1 MDHATSPERLSRAPH
16 VEFDHYGQRS
26 IGQSDA
32 AWNELRERCPVAWTE
47 ANGGHWVVSGYPEVA
62 AAFKDWETFSSART
76 DPRYTSLSVGNLEI
90 PPLFPE
96 ELDPPEW
103 YPLRRILSELLSPK
117 AVERLGSRIEHWVT
131 HAVDQVI
138 ETGRCEMSED
148 IACAVPAAVTLELL
162 GFPEEDWDRIAAA
175 FHGAASFDR
184 STPEFA
190 EAARDLHW
198 VSARAGEELAARR
211 AQPGEDALS
220 LIAFHDVDG
229 RPITPEEAEAL
240 VLLVVGGGV
249 DTTTSVT
256 CAAFVHLARHPEDR
270 ARLVAEPE
278 LLASATEEFLRVYPP
293 ARTHARIVATDAE
306 FAGCQLEKGDRVLLS
321 EVAANLDAT
330 AFPEAERFVIDRFPN
345 RHVSFGLGI
354 HRCPGSH
361 LARAQFKEILGQVLG
376 RMGDYEVDL
385 GGIVEYPNWSAIG
398 GWARIPA
405 TFTPGPRRL
414 DPAGAHGATGE
425 EQR

>member
-1 MDHATSPERLSRAPH
+1 VEHATSPERLRREPH
-16 VEFDHYGQRS
+16 AEFDHYGQRS

-32 AWNELRERCPVAWTE
+32 AWKELRERCPVAWTE

-62 AAFKDWETFSSART
+62 AAFKDWETFSSARR
-76 DPRYTSLSVGNLEI
+76 DPRYTSLSVGNMEI
-90 PPLFPE
+90 PPLYPE

-103 YPLRRILSELLSPK
+103 HPLRRILSELFSPK
-117 AVERLGSRIEHWVT
+117 AVERLGPRIEYWVA
-131 HAVDQVI
+131 HAIDEVI

-162 GFPEEDWDRIAAA
+162 GFPEEDWDRIAWA

-190 EAARDLHW
+190 EAARDLRW

-211 AQPGEDALS
+211 GKRGEDALS

-240 VLLVVGGGV
+240 VLLVIGGGV

-256 CAAFVHLARHPEDR
+256 CAAFVHLARHLDHR
-270 ARLVAEPE
+270 ARLTREPE

-293 ARTHARIVATDAE
+293 ARTHARIVAADAE
-306 FAGCQLEKGDRVLLS
+306 FAGCRLEAGDRILLS
-321 EVAANLDAT
+321 EVAANHDPS
-330 AFPEAERFVIDRFPN
+330 AFPDAERFVIDRFPN

-361 LARAQFKEILGQVLG
+361 LARAQFKEIVRQVLA

-385 GGIVEYPNWSAIG
+385 NRVVEYPNWSSIG

-414 DPAGAHGATGE
+414 DATATAAGTRK